1 MRRGTNTLFYFALAV
16 IAAWAAIVAAQ
27 SSLAD
32 FGINEDQLKSQMARA
47 LVNRYV
53 PLYPNSKQYHG
64 ATAAAQAAFL
74 KNTLDWMKTYTES
87 PAFQADYDK
96 LRAAAKP
103 TPPKSQGTPDEQ
115 FAKYLADQR
124 KSIEEMKKSVA
135 QMPPDMQKQMQ
146 ATVQQMEAN
155 VEQTAN
161 NPQMSAMLKQG
172 FAQQAESDQKNYE
185 KELADYGS
193 RYPADSKALIAKR
206 LHEFLDLS
214 KDIAFDA
221 KLAPAANGK
230 MKFADAQYEA
240 KSAEWKLCYRAG
252 KEPVEAARAF
262 ATDWLRQI
270 EKR

>member
-1 MRRGTNTLFYFALAV
+1 MRRGTDNLFHFALAAV
-16 IAAWAAIVAAQ
+16 VVWAAIVAAQ

-32 FGINEDQLKSQMARA
+32 FGINESQLKSQMARA
-47 LVNRYV
+47 LVSGYI
-53 PLYPNSKQYHG
+53 PLYPNSKQYHS

-74 KNTLDWMKTYTES
+74 KNTLGWMKTYTES
-87 PAFQADYDK
+87 QAFQADYDK
-96 LRAAAKP
+96 QRASAKP

-124 KSIEEMKKSVA
+124 KSIEEMKKNVA

-146 ATVQQMEAN
+146 ATVQQMEAQ
-155 VEQTAN
+155 VAQTAN
-161 NPQMSAMLKQG
+161 NPQMAAMMKQG

-193 RYPADSKALIAKR
+193 RYPADSKALIARR

-214 KDIAFDA
+214 KDVAFDA
-221 KLAPAANGK
+221 KLVPAGNGK

-240 KSAEWKLCYRAG
+240 KPAEWKLCYRAG